1 MKCKFQGERV
11 YEKTVGT
18 SSEVV
23 YIKKNLPEVSRDFTM
38 LKSLSKEITS
48 VIKYVL
54 VSYLYIESLL
64 QTVVYTTVEIDTFIR
79 YLFAECKSNSS
90 IMRQDQRSASVCEI
104 NLYET

>member
-1 MKCKFQGERV
+1 
-11 YEKTVGT
+11 
-18 SSEVV
+18 
-23 YIKKNLPEVSRDFTM
+23 M

-54 VSYLYIESLL
+54 VSYLYIESVL
-64 QTVVYTTVEIDTFIR
+64 QTVVYTTVEIDTFSR

-90 IMRQDQRSASVCEI
+90 VMRQDQRSASVYEI